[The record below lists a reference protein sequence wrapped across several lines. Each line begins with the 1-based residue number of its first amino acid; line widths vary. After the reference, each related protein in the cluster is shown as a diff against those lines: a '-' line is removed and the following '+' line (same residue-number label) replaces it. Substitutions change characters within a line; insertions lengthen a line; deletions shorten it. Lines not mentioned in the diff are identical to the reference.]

1 MNFCSAC
8 LPGRMCDPC
17 ALSWVRAH
25 AKNAKVIGEQ
35 WADHVLSVLINRDD
49 PLPDWP
55 DYDDS
60 PKLQEQADAKMRH
73 LAGSD
78 PVVREAMARACAD
91 AARCRYEAVRKAT

>member
-1 MNFCSAC
+1 
-8 LPGRMCDPC
+8 MCDPC
-17 ALSWVRAH
+17 ALSWVRIH

-35 WADHVLSVLINRDD
+35 WADHVVATLRARGEALQE
-49 PLPDWP
+49 WP
-55 DYDDS
+55 DFDTS